1 MKKYLLI
8 IVIVATS
15 NAIHAADPKYPVN
28 TIAAELKEGADVVIR
43 NEETVFKIISKS
55 KASMRVHEVYTIL
68 NSKGKVYATEVVGYD
83 KLTRVV
89 NFDATVYDASGK
101 QIKKLKNSEIY
112 DQSAFD
118 GFSLYSDNRLKVAEL
133 VQGTYPYT
141 VEFDYELE
149 YKFLFYIPTFVVL
162 SRERVSLEH
171 SQYTLVYPAE
181 LAPRVKT
188 HNLINS
194 TPDKG
199 KTKEGLETITW
210 KFDKMPPLKF
220 ESLGPLHEELI
231 PHISAAP
238 SQFAYDGYEGTMN
251 SWNEF
256 GTWISSLNKGRNV
269 LPEETK
275 NKIKTLTA
283 TLKTNEEKIKAVYE
297 YLQSKS
303 RYVSIQLG
311 IGGFQP
317 FEASVVDK
325 TGYGDC
331 KALSNYTVA
340 LLEAAGIKAN
350 YTLINAGRNERTM
363 KTEFP
368 SSQFN
373 HVVVAVPNG
382 ADTLWLE
389 CTSQTNPFGYMG
401 SFTGDRNALMIT
413 DTGAKIVRTPRYPAE
428 QNVQSRYAEVF
439 IDKTGN
445 AKATVKTIYTGL
457 QYENGNL
464 DGILGNN
471 SDDQKKWIQ
480 ENTQIPSFD
489 IASFS
494 MTNKK
499 DKIPTATVNVNLV
512 LNRFAS
518 VSGKRIFITP
528 NLMNRSTFIPEKIE
542 ARKTN
547 VVRKTP
553 YIDIDTIRY
562 QIPEEIY
569 PEFLPEP
576 MKFSSRFGDFEA
588 SFKIDQGSLLYVR
601 RVKMNKGEFPPES
614 YNELIDFYKN
624 INKADNI
631 KIVFV
636 TKT

>member
-1 MKKYLLI
+1 MMKQIFSAILLFI
-8 IVIVATS
+8 ISSAYAV
-15 NAIHAADPKYPVN
+15 DPKYPVT
-28 TIAAELKEGADVVIR
+28 TIPAELKEGTDVVIR
-43 NEETVFKIISKS
+43 SEETIFKIISKS
-55 KASMRVHEVYTIL
+55 KATLHVHEVYTIF
-68 NSKGKVYATEVVGYD
+68 NAKGKAYATEVVGYD
-83 KLTRVV
+83 KLSRVV
-89 NFDATVYDASGK
+89 NFDATAYDASGK
-101 QIKKLKNSEIY
+101 QIKRLKNSDIY
-112 DQSAFD
+112 DQSSFD
-118 GFSLYSDNRLKVAEL
+118 GFSLYSDNRLKVADL
-133 VQGTYPYT
+133 TQGSYPYT

-162 SRERVSLEH
+162 SRERVSLER
-171 SQYTLVYPAE
+171 SQYMLVYPPD
-181 LAPRVKT
+181 LAPRVKA
-188 HNLINS
+188 HNLDNLS
-194 TPDKG
+194 PSQG
-199 KTKEGLETITW
+199 KTKDGFETLTW
-210 KFDKMPPLKF
+210 SFEKMLPLKF
-220 ESLGPLHEELI
+220 ESLGPLHEELF
-231 PHISAAP
+231 PRISAAP
-238 SQFAYDGYEGTMN
+238 SQFAYEGYEGTMN

-256 GTWISSLNKGRNV
+256 GQWILSLNKGRDQ

-275 NKIKTLTA
+275 NKIKSLTA
-283 TLKTNEEKIKAVYE
+283 DLKTNEEKIKAVYE
-297 YLQSKS
+297 YLQSRS

-350 YTLINAGRNERTM
+350 YTLINAGRNEPSM

-382 ADTLWLE
+382 ADTVWLE

-413 DTGAKIVRTPRYPAE
+413 DTGAKIVKTPRYGAE
-428 QNVQSRYAEVF
+428 QNIQARSAEVI
-439 IDKTGN
+439 IDKAGN
-445 AKATVKTIYTGL
+445 AKATVKTTYSGL
-457 QYENGNL
+457 QYEN
-464 DGILGNN
+464 DGLHAILSNN

-480 ENTQIPSFD
+480 DNTQIPSFD

-494 MTNKK
+494 MTNRK
-499 DKIPTATVNVNLV
+499 DKIPSATVNVSLV

-542 ARKTN
+542 
-547 VVRKTP
+547 VRKTTVVRRTP
-553 YIDIDTIRY
+553 FIDIDTIRY

-569 PEFLPEP
+569 PEFLPESV
-576 MKFSSRFGDFEA
+576 KFISRFGEYEA
-588 SFKIDQGSLLYVR
+588 SFKIDQGRLLYVR
-601 RVKMNKGEFPPES
+601 RVKMKKGEFPADS
-614 YNELIDFYKN
+614 YNELIEFYKN
-624 INKADNI
+624 MNKADNT